1 MSAGLRHGAIDRR
14 LVRLMTTPSSSS
26 PADATPRNRRRY
38 APRLPPEQRREQ
50 LIDAALEVI
59 LERGYARIS
68 IEAIA
73 RTAGITRP
81 VVYDHFPNLN
91 RLLHAVIERE
101 ERISLE
107 QLAQVV
113 PEGPSD
119 QSPGELLSRGLNR
132 FLEAVQSRP
141 ATWRIILLPLE
152 GTPPIVRQHVEAER
166 ARILER
172 IERLVRWAL
181 ESNELQNGLDVELTA
196 RTIRD
201 WSEQAGRMVLTD
213 PEGYPPERY
222 ERFVR
227 DFLLL
232 LAPSS

>member
-1 MSAGLRHGAIDRR
+1 MTSPSRSSASDANSRHRR
-14 LVRLMTTPSSSS
+14 P
-26 PADATPRNRRRY
+26 Y
-38 APRLPPEQRREQ
+38 APRLPPGQRREQ

-73 RTAGITRP
+73 RAAGITRP

-107 QLAQVV
+107 QLNEVV
-113 PEGPSD
+113 PDDPGD
-119 QSPGELLSRGLNR
+119 QAPRELLARGVTR
-132 FLEAVQSRP
+132 FLEAVTTRP

-152 GTPPIVRQHVEAER
+152 GTPPIVRQHVEAGR
-166 ARILER
+166 AGVLER
-172 IERLVRWAL
+172 IERLVRWAV
-181 ESNELQNGLDVELTA
+181 ERGDSPRDIDVELTA
-196 RTIRD
+196 RAIRD

-213 PEGYPPERY
+213 PERYPPERY
-222 ERFVR
+222 ERFAHT
-227 DFLLL
+227 FLDL
-232 LAPSS
+232 LARA

>member
-1 MSAGLRHGAIDRR
+1 VTLPA
-14 LVRLMTTPSSSS
+14 SSS
-26 PADATPRNRRRY
+26 PPDATSRHRRPY
-38 APRLPPEQRREQ
+38 APRLPPAQRREQ

-59 LERGYARIS
+59 IERGYARIS

-73 RTAGITRP
+73 RAAGITRP

-113 PEGPSD
+113 PENPGD
-119 QSPGELLSRGLNR
+119 QAPAELLTTGLTR
-132 FLEAVQSRP
+132 FLRALTNRP

-152 GTPPIVRQHVEAER
+152 GTPPIVRQHVEAGR
-166 ARILER
+166 AEVLAR
-172 IERLVRWAL
+172 IERLVRWAMDRT
-181 ESNELQNGLDVELTA
+181 ELPPDLDVELTA
-196 RTIRD
+196 RAIRD

-213 PEGYPPERY
+213 PERYPPERY

-227 DFLLL
+227 DFLNVLT
-232 LAPSS
+232 PS

>member
-1 MSAGLRHGAIDRR
+1 MA
-14 LVRLMTTPSSSS
+14 
-26 PADATPRNRRRY
+26 
-38 APRLPPEQRREQ
+38 PEQRREH

-59 LERGYARIS
+59 LERGYAGVS

-73 RTAGITRP
+73 REAGITRP

-113 PEGPSD
+113 PDDPGD
-119 QSPGELLSRGLNR
+119 HVPGELLAAGVTR
-132 FLEAVQSRP
+132 FLEAVTTRP

-152 GTPPIVRQHVEAER
+152 GTPSIVREHVEVNR
-166 ARILER
+166 AGVLARLEA
-172 IERLVRWAL
+172 LVRWGVGRGNL
-181 ESNELQNGLDVELTA
+181 PSDLDVELTA

-213 PEGYPPERY
+213 PERYPPERY
-222 ERFVR
+222 ERYVR
-227 DFLLL
+227 DYLKQLTR
-232 LAPSS
+232 A

>member
-1 MSAGLRHGAIDRR
+1 
-14 LVRLMTTPSSSS
+14 MTPPSSSGPS
-26 PADATPRNRRRY
+26 DATSRHRRPY

-73 RTAGITRP
+73 RAAGITRP

-113 PEGPSD
+113 PEEPGD
-119 QSPGELLSRGLNR
+119 QAPAELLTTGVMR
-132 FLEAVQSRP
+132 FLEGVTSRP

-152 GTPPIVRQHVEAER
+152 GTPPIVRQHVEAGR
-166 ARILER
+166 AEVLAR
-172 IERLVRWAL
+172 IERLVRWAM
-181 ESNELQNGLDVELTA
+181 ERSELPRDLDVELTA
-196 RTIRD
+196 RAIRD

-213 PEGYPPERY
+213 PGHYPPERY
-222 ERFVR
+222 ERFAR
-227 DFLLL
+227 EFLNV
-232 LAPSS
+232 LAPS

>member
-1 MSAGLRHGAIDRR
+1 MA
-14 LVRLMTTPSSSS
+14 
-26 PADATPRNRRRY
+26 
-38 APRLPPEQRREQ
+38 PEQRREQ

-59 LERGYARIS
+59 LERGYGGVS

-73 RTAGITRP
+73 REAGITRP

-107 QLAQVV
+107 QLAEVV
-113 PEGPSD
+113 PEHPGD
-119 QSPGELLSRGLNR
+119 HDPGELLAAGVTR
-132 FLEAVQSRP
+132 FLEAVTSRP

-152 GTPPIVRQHVEAER
+152 GTPSIVREHVEVNR
-166 ARILER
+166 ARVLAR
-172 IERLVRWAL
+172 IESLVRWAVKR
-181 ESNELQNGLDVELTA
+181 SDPPRDLDVELLA

-213 PEGYPPERY
+213 PERYPRDRY
-222 ERFVR
+222 EQFVERFLK
-227 DFLLL
+227 LLTP
-232 LAPSS
+232 A